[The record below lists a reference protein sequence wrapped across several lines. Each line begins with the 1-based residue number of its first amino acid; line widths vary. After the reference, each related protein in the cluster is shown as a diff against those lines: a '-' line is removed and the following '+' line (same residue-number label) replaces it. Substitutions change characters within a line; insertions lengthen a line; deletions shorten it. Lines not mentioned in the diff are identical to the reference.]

1 MTEPTLVPPAPK
13 RRFMPELR
21 SPWWAALLVLSLM
34 ANLLVG
40 GAAVGAKIKGGG
52 WQRAM
57 MEGRAQLLPRKFF
70 AELSHERRHELM
82 AVFKAKQG
90 DLEKS
95 RDASDAT
102 ALKFADVIEQ
112 PEFDSIKAKAA
123 VDDFTSGSNS
133 LASQGEALILDVVG
147 KLTLDERKKLAADI
161 RDRAAHKPNKQG

>member
-57 MEGRAQLLPRKFF
+57 METRGQLLPQKFF
-70 AELSHERRHELM
+70 AELPRDRRRELM
-82 AVFKAKQG
+82 AVFKEKQ
-90 DLEKS
+90 DMFEKS
-95 RDASDAT
+95 RDAADAT
-102 ALKFADVIEQ
+102 ALKFAEILEQ
-112 PEFDSIKAKAA
+112 PEFDATKAKTT
-123 VDDFTSGSNS
+123 VDDFTTGSNS
-133 LASQGEALILDVVG
+133 LAFQGETFILDVVG
-147 KLTLDERKKLAADI
+147 KLTPDERKKLAADI
-161 RDRAAHKPNKQG
+161 RDRAMHRPKKPG